1 MPSFSRRAAAVLTS
15 AVFAVAVGAPTASA
29 VTTVPGRKIAASIK
43 KRLTETQGVAAKR
56 VTCPA
61 KVVVRKG
68 GRFTCTSS
76 FINGDRSALKITLTN
91 ATGKYRLKLVSLLLR
106 KVETDLE
113 KVLAGKSVTAKVTCP
128 KARQVKKDD
137 TFTCTAEADD
147 GKTGVFD
154 MTQTG
159 NGLVKFKLREG

>member
-1 MPSFSRRAAAVLTS
+1 MPSFSRSGAALLIT
-15 AVFAVAVGAPTASA
+15 VAVGIAAPAASA
-29 VTTVPGRKIAASIK
+29 ATTVSGTKIAASVK
-43 KRLTETQGVAAKR
+43 KRLTATQGVTAKK

-68 GRFTCTSS
+68 NRITCQAS
-76 FINGDRSALKITLTN
+76 FVNGDRSALKITLTN

-106 KVETDLE
+106 KVEADLE
-113 KVLAGKSVTAKVTCP
+113 KVLAGKNVTAKVTCP

-137 TFTCTAEADD
+137 TFTCTAKTDD
-147 GKTGVFD
+147 GKTGTFD

-159 NGLVKFKLREG
+159 DGLVKFKLR

>member
-1 MPSFSRRAAAVLTS
+1 MPSFSRATAALLTS
-15 AVFAVAVGAPTASA
+15 AVFAVAVGAPAASA
-29 VTTVPGRKIAASIK
+29 VASVPGTKIAASIK

-68 GRFTCTSS
+68 NHFTCQAS
-76 FINGDRSALKITLTN
+76 FVNGDRSALRITLTN
-91 ATGKYRLKLVSLLLR
+91 ATRKYRLKLVSLLLR

-113 KVLAGKSVTAKVTCP
+113 KVLAGKGVTATVTCP
-128 KARQVKKDD
+128 KARKVRKDD
-137 TFTCTAEADD
+137 TFTCTAKADD
-147 GKTGVFD
+147 GKTGVFA

-159 NGLVKFKLREG
+159 NGLVKFELRQR

>member
-1 MPSFSRRAAAVLTS
+1 MLPFPRSGAALLITA
-15 AVFAVAVGAPTASA
+15 AVGAAAPAASA
-29 VTTVPGRKIAASIK
+29 ATTVSGTKIAASVK
-43 KRLTETQGVAAKR
+43 KRLTATQGVTAKK

-68 GRFTCTSS
+68 NVFTCQST
-76 FINGDRSALKITLTN
+76 FVNGDRSALKITLTD
-91 ATGKYRLKLVSLLLR
+91 ATGTYRLKLVSLLLR

-113 KVLAGKSVTAKVTCP
+113 KVLARKGVTATVTCP
-128 KARQVKKDD
+128 KARKVRKDD
-137 TFTCTAEADD
+137 TFTCAAKADD

-159 NGLVKFKLREG
+159 DGLVKFDLRQR